1 MSQKQFLHGL
11 SNYSTALTLT
21 SSLSAK
27 EKIIINNINNKLHI
41 LYKNGTETSP
51 AKKKTSSKKYTQP
64 KYYAV
69 PLHQVVAVNRPPP
82 PAHEVHL
89 VVARFSAEAAAAAGF
104 LPRASTTT
112 SAPRHHEVADGP
124 DDLPLQLP
132 SLQRRPLLL

>member
-89 VVARFSAEAAAAAGF
+89 VVARFSADEAAAAATGF
-104 LPRASTTT
+104 LPRASS